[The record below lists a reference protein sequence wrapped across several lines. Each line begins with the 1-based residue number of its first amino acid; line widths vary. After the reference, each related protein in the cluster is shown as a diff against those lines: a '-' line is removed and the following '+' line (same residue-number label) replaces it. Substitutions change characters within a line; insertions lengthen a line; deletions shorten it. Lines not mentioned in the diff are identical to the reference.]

1 MTLSRAMRRLH
12 LYLGLLLVPWFLV
25 YAVSAIFFNH
35 GQFFGG
41 FLQPDGPEWVVRF
54 DRPYQRPVHAGADLR
69 ATAADI
75 LRDVGLERAY
85 GAHRPNP
92 KRLNIWAFSFLKT
105 TRLTYFIDEG
115 RLLAEDKRF
124 RLDHAFTG
132 IHARG
137 GFAQE
142 SLLSDAW
149 AVVVDLVGIGLILWV
164 ITGVYM
170 WWRDRRL
177 RLWGGLALGG
187 GAVCFVVLLLAM

>member
-1 MTLSRAMRRLH
+1 MRRLH

-25 YAVSAIFFNH
+25 YAISATFFNH
-35 GQFFGG
+35 GHFFGR
-41 FLQPDGPEWVVRF
+41 FFQPDGPEWVVRF
-54 DRPYQRPVHAGADLR
+54 DRPYQRPVPQDADLR
-69 ATAADI
+69 AIAADI
-75 LRDVGLERAY
+75 LDDVGLDRPFWVY
-85 GAHRPNP
+85 RPNP
-92 KRLNIWAFSFLKT
+92 RRLNIGAFTFLKA

-137 GFAQE
+137 GFVQE

-149 AVVVDLVGIGLILWV
+149 AVVVDLVGVGVILWV
-164 ITGVYM
+164 ATGVYM

-187 GAVCFVVLLLAM
+187 GAVCFAALLLAM